1 MTLKYHFFN
10 YRTVFPVQ
18 KVSFLA
24 AKIPMGRKSFLS
36 LSARKK
42 RKRYRRKKCPIIKN
56 ELCFIMLIFQ
66 LRDCGKM
73 SGENNYLD
81 CKFERKIVF
90 IHEFSK
96 SRKFGNE
103 LCLKMTFFLI
113 KGK

>member
-42 RKRYRRKKCPIIKN
+42 RKRYRRKKCPIIKKR
-56 ELCFIMLIFQ
+56 IFQ
-66 LRDCGKM
+66 MMISALNRH
-73 SGENNYLD
+73 
-81 CKFERKIVF
+81 KIAK
-90 IHEFSK
+90 I
-96 SRKFGNE
+96 RA
-103 LCLKMTFFLI
+103 LLY
-113 KGK
+113 

>member
-42 RKRYRRKKCPIIKN
+42 RKRYRRKKCPIIKK
-56 ELCFIMLIFQ
+56 ESFI
-66 LRDCGKM
+66 
-73 SGENNYLD
+73 LD
-81 CKFERKIVF
+81 IVRLALF
-90 IHEFSK
+90 MGF
-96 SRKFGNE
+96 
-103 LCLKMTFFLI
+103 T
-113 KGK
+113 

>member
-42 RKRYRRKKCPIIKN
+42 RKRYRRKKCPIIKKVTILSSQGTLKYR
-56 ELCFIMLIFQ
+56 LCENIMSITLKEI
-66 LRDCGKM
+66 L
-73 SGENNYLD
+73 
-81 CKFERKIVF
+81 
-90 IHEFSK
+90 K
-96 SRKFGNE
+96 S
-103 LCLKMTFFLI
+103 I
-113 KGK
+113 SIID